1 MKKIRLMAL
10 LLSVTSCLMLFSV
23 GFASWH
29 GLVPSSASTSGSFVS
44 YPAGLVSV
52 DNVSLTP
59 YSELGFYPPLET
71 GKTGMHIS
79 DTGTFTFDVA
89 LSEACFSGPSFE
101 VKFEIKLTY
110 NGATAT
116 DLLPYC
122 TASNVTVSVG
132 GIGITTQ
139 LATKTV
145 VKSGDTLIVTI
156 KENGT
161 KSGDTYTYNL
171 YAPAEGKTTS
181 TARVSFQLRINPTA
195 QGATPTTSATI
206 YNGIRYTITP
216 MIDVQ

>member
-89 LSEACFSGPSFE
+89 LSEACFTGSSFK
-101 VKFEIKLTY
+101 VLFEIKLTY

-156 KENGT
+156 EENGSE
-161 KSGDTYTYNL
+161 SGEYNL

-181 TARVSFQLRINPTA
+181 TARVSFQLCINPTA
-195 QGATPTTSATI
+195 QGATATTSATI